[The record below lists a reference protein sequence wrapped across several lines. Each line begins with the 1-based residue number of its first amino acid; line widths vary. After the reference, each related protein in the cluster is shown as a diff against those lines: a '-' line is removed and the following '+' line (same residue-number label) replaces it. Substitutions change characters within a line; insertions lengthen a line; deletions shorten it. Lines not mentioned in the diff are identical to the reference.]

1 MRDTLPCML
10 DDEAETFIVKL
21 GGKLAAKFYTPR
33 WFHPVFPFAKDK
45 EAHNLLWASLFLIFP
60 YIIGHVE

>member
-10 DDEAETFIVKL
+10 DGEEETFIVKL

-45 EAHNLLWASLFLIFP
+45 EAHTYFGLP
-60 YIIGHVE
+60 YSSSSHTL